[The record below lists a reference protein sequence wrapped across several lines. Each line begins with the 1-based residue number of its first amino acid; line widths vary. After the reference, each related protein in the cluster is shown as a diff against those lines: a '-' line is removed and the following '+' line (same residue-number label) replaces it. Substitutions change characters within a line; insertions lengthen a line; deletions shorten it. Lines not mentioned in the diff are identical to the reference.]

1 MPHLSSS
8 RFRPRWS
15 RTVIVAVAAAAGF
28 HLAPA
33 ASAQTAPPNDTG
45 TPLGRLAA
53 LDATTQALDMQ
64 ISAAQHDLAARR
76 AEFATTTRTSNAA
89 VDAARARGAEA
100 DALRK
105 QVDGL
110 VVAAFGGAR
119 TARLSAVLISTSPQ
133 NLLDRMTALDLLGR
147 DTAARMDGA
156 RTARGVA
163 EQAAANAATARDA
176 VARSEQDA
184 LRVQQ
189 DVVARRAALQMQS
202 DEATALL
209 GRLTA
214 EQARTRAA
222 KSGSASG
229 GSAQLVTS
237 QQASA
242 QRAARAAV
250 VRNSLFAQPTVG
262 QITSPFGARDGS
274 QHQGVDIANVT
285 GTPIVSVADGV
296 IIDAGPASGF
306 GLWVRVRH
314 DDGTIT
320 VYGHVDTFVV
330 KVGERVAAGQQIA
343 TIGNRGESTGPHLH
357 LEVVPPGGQKVDPV
371 AWLGERGITV

>member
-28 HLAPA
+28 ALAPA

-45 TPLGRLAA
+45 TALGRLAA

-163 EQAAANAATARDA
+163 ERSAADAATARDA
-176 VARSEQDA
+176 AARSEQDA

-189 DVVARRAALQMQS
+189 DVAARRAALQTQS
-202 DEATALL
+202 DEATALA

-214 EQARTRAA
+214 EQARTKAV
-222 KSGSASG
+222 KPGSAPG

-262 QITSPFGARDGS
+262 QLTSPFGARDRS

-357 LEVVPPGGQKVDPV
+357 LEVIPPGGQKVDPV